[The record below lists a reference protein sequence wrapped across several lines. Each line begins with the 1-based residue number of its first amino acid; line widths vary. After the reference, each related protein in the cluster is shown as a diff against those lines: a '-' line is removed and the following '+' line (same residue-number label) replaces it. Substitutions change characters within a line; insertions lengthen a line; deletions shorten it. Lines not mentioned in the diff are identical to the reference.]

1 LFRPCR
7 HTEEICTLIIITMLA
22 NTLLARD
29 YHFCSRSG
37 RDANDG
43 SKAHPMQSL
52 AKANSIVLM
61 PGDTML
67 FRHGSVYS
75 GRFKPQGEGT
85 RAAPVYIG
93 TYGDKKAARPRFN
106 GRGRFDEAVLIYNTR
121 YLHLQGIEIT
131 NTGPEPQPKR
141 RGLKI
146 QIENY
151 GTAQDI
157 TITNLFIHDV
167 NGSLIKRK
175 GGGSAIIWQNSG
187 EDIKSRF
194 DGLLIENCLL
204 KDCTR
209 NGINSRGYTNR
220 ADWYPSLNV
229 VVRGNTL
236 VGIPGDGIVPIG
248 CDGAIIE
255 YNVMKDCPRMLKKGD
270 AAAGIW
276 PWSSDN
282 TIIQHNEVSDHK
294 ACWDGQGFD
303 SDWNCNGTI
312 IQYNYSHDNE
322 GGFLLVCCNGGAR
335 ESIAINN
342 DTIVRYNISIN
353 DGLREVG
360 HAAGFSPIFHISG
373 PVKNTRIYN
382 NLIYVPKK
390 PSDKIDRTIIE
401 MDNWGGPYP
410 EGTSFINNIV
420 VVAEKADFDWGMSKA
435 NNFINNAYIGEFD
448 NMPDDKQAIRT
459 HPKFIA
465 SPIGPD
471 GKWKP
476 EAFRLAPGSPC
487 IDSGT
492 IIPNNGG
499 RDYANKLLGN
509 QVNIGPF

>member
-1 LFRPCR
+1 MKN
-7 HTEEICTLIIITMLA
+7 IYTLMIVVLLA
-22 NTLLARD
+22 NSLLARD

-37 RDANDG
+37 KDANDG
-43 SKAHPMQSL
+43 SVAHPMQSL
-52 AKANSIVLM
+52 TKANSVVLI
-61 PGDTML
+61 PGDRML
-67 FRHGSVYS
+67 FRRGSVYN

-85 RAAPVYIG
+85 AGIPVYIG
-93 TYGDKKAARPRFN
+93 TYGDKQTARPRFN
-106 GRGRFDEAVLIYNTR
+106 GQGKFEEAVLIYNTR
-121 YLHLQGIEIT
+121 YLHLDGIELT
-131 NTGPEPQPKR
+131 NTGPEPQPRR

-146 QIENY
+146 QIDNY
-151 GTAQDI
+151 GTAQNIKI
-157 TITNLFIHDV
+157 TDLFIHDV

-187 EDIKSRF
+187 KEVKSRF

-220 ADWYPSLNV
+220 ADWYPSQNV

-236 VGIPGDGIVPIG
+236 IGIPGDGIVPIG
-248 CDGAIIE
+248 CEGAMIE
-255 YNVMKDCPRMLKKGD
+255 RNVMKDCPRLLKKGD

-276 PWSSDN
+276 PWSSDH
-282 TIIQHNEVSDHK
+282 TVIQYNEVSDHK

-322 GGFLLVCCNGGAR
+322 GGFLLLCCNGGA
-335 ESIAINN
+335 SQSSAINN
-342 DTIVRYNISIN
+342 DTVVRYNISIN

-382 NLIYVPKK
+382 NLVYVPKK

-410 EGTSFINNIV
+410 DTTFFANNII
-420 VVAEKADFDWGMSKA
+420 VVAEKADFNWGKSKA
-435 NNFINNAYIGEFD
+435 NHFANNVYAGEFD
-448 NMPDDKQAIRT
+448 HLPDDEQAIRAPLQFVAD
-459 HPKFIA
+459 PK
-465 SPIGPD
+465 GPN
-471 GKWKP
+471 GKWNP
-476 EAFRLAPGSPC
+476 EAFRLAPGSPG
-487 IDSGT
+487 IDSGK

-499 RDYANKLLGN
+499 KDYSGKSLGN
-509 QVNIGPF
+509 KVNVGPFE